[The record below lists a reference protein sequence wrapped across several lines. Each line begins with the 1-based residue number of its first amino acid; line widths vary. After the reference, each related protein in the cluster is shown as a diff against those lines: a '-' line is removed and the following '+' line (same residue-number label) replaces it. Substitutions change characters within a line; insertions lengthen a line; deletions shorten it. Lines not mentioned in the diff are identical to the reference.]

1 MNTAKYELVMC
12 VVNEGFSEAV
22 MDAAR
27 SAGAT
32 GGTVLSGHG
41 TANKQAEEFFNI
53 SIEPLKN
60 IVLIVVP
67 AEIKDAVLKAVYE
80 KVGFNTPG
88 KGIVFSLP
96 IDQAAGLK

>member
-1 MNTAKYELVMC
+1 MSTEKYELVMC
-12 VVNEGFSEAV
+12 IVNEGFSEAV

-27 SAGAT
+27 SVGAA

-67 AEIKDAVLKAVYE
+67 KHIKDDVLKAVYE
-80 KVGFNTPG
+80 KAGFNTPG
-88 KGIVFSLP
+88 KGIAFSLP
-96 IDQAAGLK
+96 VDQAVGLK